1 MRLNKYLA
9 KCGLGSRRKCDLLIE
24 SCQIKINGKINSN
37 FSYQVKDN
45 DVIQYKNKIINIEEE
60 DYVYILNK
68 PHGYISTSND
78 TSKRKIIIDLI
89 PTNVRLFNVGRLDY
103 DTTGVI
109 LLTNN
114 GDIANRLLH
123 PRYNISKKY
132 YAETKTK
139 LTKKNILDIKNGIN
153 IDSIGIVKADIS
165 LLTKSRESKYIWD
178 IILREGKNREIKRI
192 FNFYN
197 IQVNKLHRYD
207 FAGIKL
213 GNLKTGEYRR
223 ISLKKFLKQVGIK

>member
-24 SCQIKINGKINSN
+24 SCQIKINGEINSN
-37 FSYQVKDN
+37 FSYQVNDD
-45 DVIQYKNKIINIEEE
+45 DVIQYKNKIINIEDE

-132 YAETKTK
+132 YAETKKK
-139 LTKKNILDIKNGIN
+139 LSKKNILDIKNGIN

-213 GNLKTGEYRR
+213 GNLKIGEYRR